1 MSHFWLAA
9 GGTGGHISPGVAI
22 TDELHKAGDTITFFT
37 LQRNFDYPDIVGLR
51 NTGNAEVQIYSA
63 PRFPKTPFQLVHFI
77 TQLISAWKTLSREF
91 KSKPCQAILTMGGY
105 PTFPILLFAFFK
117 GIPFFLCE
125 QNSRM
130 GMVTRL
136 FRKKAT
142 RVFHSFPGNKFL
154 KNEVLAGNPL
164 RNIFINKQKP
174 KREFSKIKKILL
186 LGGSQGAQDINELYQ
201 KMTVDEAFSDME
213 ITISCGGKSFEEV
226 KKSARKQDRVF
237 DFIYDMP
244 DEMLN
249 TDMII
254 SRAGSGLVYEIIWSG
269 TPAIFMP
276 YPHATDDHQ
285 RGNAISLVKS
295 EMAFMIDIRPFI
307 PVAALEEIKS
317 IIHDRKAI
325 ENVYKNISEKNP
337 LPLDAHLIIPEK
349 VKEALQS

>member
-1 MSHFWLAA
+1 MAHFWLAA

-22 TDELHKAGDTITFFT
+22 TDQLHKVGDTITFFT

-51 NTGNAEVQIYSA
+51 NTENAEVHIYSA
-63 PRFPKTPFQLVHFI
+63 PRFPKTPFQLVNFI
-77 TQLISAWKTLSREF
+77 SELISAWKTLSKKF
-91 KSKPCQAILTMGGY
+91 KNKPCNAIITMGGY
-105 PTFPILLFAFFK
+105 PTFPILLFAYFK
-117 GIPFFLCE
+117 GVPFFLCE

-130 GMVTRL
+130 GMITRL

-142 RVFHSFPGNKFL
+142 RVFHSFPGNQFL
-154 KNEVLAGNPL
+154 KNEILAGNPL
-164 RNIFINKQKP
+164 RNIFISRQK
-174 KREFSKIKKILL
+174 RRAQFSQINKILL
-186 LGGSQGAQDINELYQ
+186 LGGSQGAQDINELYH
-201 KMTVDEAFSDME
+201 KMIFDEAFKNME
-213 ITISCGGKSFEEV
+213 ITISCGGKAFEDV
-226 KKSARKQDRVF
+226 KKLARSQDRVF

-249 TDMII
+249 TDLIV

-317 IIHDRKAI
+317 IIQNRETI
-325 ENVYKNISEKNP
+325 ENVHKNISEKNP
-337 LPLDAHLIIPEK
+337 LPLDAHITIPEK
-349 VKEALQS
+349 VKEALKS